1 MSRRIRVNY
10 QEGIKEGNVMYRV
23 CENDEEGDP
32 EFGVIFD
39 DGSTDTITWRNDYTF
54 VF

>member
-1 MSRRIRVNY
+1 MSQRIKVNY
-10 QEGIKEGNVMYRV
+10 SDGTKEGTVIYRL
-23 CENDEEGDP
+23 CDNEEEGNP

-54 VF
+54 II